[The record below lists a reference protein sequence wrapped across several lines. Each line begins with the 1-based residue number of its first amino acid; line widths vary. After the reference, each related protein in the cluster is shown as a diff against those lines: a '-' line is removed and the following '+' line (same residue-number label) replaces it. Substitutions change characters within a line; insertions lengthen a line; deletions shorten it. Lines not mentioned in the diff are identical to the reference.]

1 MDVKI
6 QTKLLMLLQ
15 DLIDSIET
23 LDEETAQT
31 MSEVSWDAGW
41 PNASAYEVDRGL
53 RALLSTRMSQF
64 CFPHDGHPFTKHWV
78 QLRRALRVTSNGA
91 CEAASVRINKRL
103 DVTFPGDK
111 NDNNEY
117 SDESESST

>member
-1 MDVKI
+1 M
-6 QTKLLMLLQ
+6 
-15 DLIDSIET
+15 T

-41 PNASAYEVDRGL
+41 PNASAYKVDRGL
-53 RALLSTRMSQF
+53 RALLSTRMS
-64 CFPHDGHPFTKHWV
+64 HDGHPFTKHWV
-78 QLRRALRVTSNGA
+78 HLRRAWRVSSNGA

-111 NDNNEY
+111 NDNNEF